1 MGEVSHVQ
9 RTGTLPMKERS
20 RCSSDPDVLL
30 TGLHC
35 KDGVSFLNKPIAI
48 DIHRSE
54 EKMRIKLSVITGY
67 KEWVAKLKLAELRCT
82 TNNNNNK
89 QIVLEISYIS

>member
-1 MGEVSHVQ
+1 MQ

-20 RCSSDPDVLL
+20 RCSSDPDILL

-48 DIHRSE
+48 DIQRSE
-54 EKMRIKLSVITGY
+54 EKMRIKLSVITRY
-67 KEWVAKLKLAELRCT
+67 EEWVANLAELRCT
-82 TNNNNNK
+82 TNNNNK
-89 QIVLEISYIS
+89 RIVLEISYIS

>member
-1 MGEVSHVQ
+1 MQ
-9 RTGTLPMKERS
+9 RTGTLPRKERS
-20 RCSSDPDVLL
+20 RCSSDPDILL

-48 DIHRSE
+48 DIQRSE

-67 KEWVAKLKLAELRCT
+67 KEWVAKLAEMY
-82 TNNNNNK
+82 NK
-89 QIVLEISYIS
+89 QQQQQTNSTRDKLHQLNLQVIISN

>member
-9 RTGTLPMKERS
+9 RTGTLPRKERS

-48 DIHRSE
+48 DTHRSE
-54 EKMRIKLSVITGY
+54 EKMHIKLSVITRY
-67 KEWVAKLKLAELRCT
+67 EEWVANLAELRCT
-82 TNNNNNK
+82 TNNNNSK
-89 QIVLEISYIS
+89 RIVLEISYIS

>member
-1 MGEVSHVQ
+1 MQ
-9 RTGTLPMKERS
+9 RTGTLPRKERS
-20 RCSSDPDVLL
+20 RCSSDPDILL

-48 DIHRSE
+48 DIQRSE
-54 EKMRIKLSVITGY
+54 EKMHIKLSVITGY
-67 KEWVAKLKLAELRCT
+67 KEWVAKLAELRCT
-82 TNNNNNK
+82 TNNYNNK

>member
-1 MGEVSHVQ
+1 MQ

-20 RCSSDPDVLL
+20 RCSSDPDILL

-48 DIHRSE
+48 DIQRSE
-54 EKMRIKLSVITGY
+54 EKMHIKLSVITRY
-67 KEWVAKLKLAELRCT
+67 EEQVVKLAEMY
-82 TNNNNNK
+82 NK
-89 QIVLEISYIS
+89 QLQQQTNSTRDKLHQLNLQVIISN